1 MSEWLPIETVPKD
14 GTLVD
19 LWSAT
24 YNARLPDCKFVQ
36 EEWDEQGHWYQAYSE
51 NPSSFHY
58 VSDDDDLTHWMPLPA
73 APSPFRQG
81 EYVVVAGVDMQADP
95 KWKPDLG

>member
-1 MSEWLPIETVPKD
+1 MLAEKGETMSEWRPIETAPKD

-24 YNARLPDCKFVQ
+24 YNARLPDCKFEQ

-51 NPSSFHY
+51 NPSCSHY
-58 VSDDDDLTHWMPLPA
+58 VSDDALTHWMPRPP
-73 APSPFRQG
+73 APSNGDR
-81 EYVVVAGVDMQADP
+81 
-95 KWKPDLG
+95 KPGATCSVSD